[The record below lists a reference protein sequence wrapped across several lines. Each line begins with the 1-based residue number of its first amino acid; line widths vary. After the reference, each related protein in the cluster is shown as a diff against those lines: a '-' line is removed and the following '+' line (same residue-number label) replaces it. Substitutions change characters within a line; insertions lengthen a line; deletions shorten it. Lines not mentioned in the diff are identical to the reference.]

1 MLGLSEYFTTPRR
14 GRLALY
20 GGLGALYGGAAMSVI
35 RLGLRRAGL
44 IDKMVPQ
51 AVSEWASRKLGVE
64 PPGIPAGHPIADQ
77 LVHLTYSM
85 AWGAAAAPLLFG
97 TRRRQSLAIGGT
109 FGLGLWAL
117 GPMLL
122 FPILGIARPAWKST
136 PTENLTN
143 IGTHVIYGIAVQLV
157 AEEAARQRGRG
168 PSSDVLRHLVRVG

>member
-1 MLGLSEYFTTPRR
+1 MLGVSEYFTRRRR

-20 GGLGALYGGAAMSVI
+20 GGVGALYGGGAMSLI

-64 PPGIPAGHPIADQ
+64 PPGIRAGHPIADQ
-77 LVHLTYSM
+77 LVHLTYSA
-85 AWGAAAAPLLFG
+85 AWGAVAAPVLFG
-97 TRRRQSLAIGGT
+97 TRRRRSLAIGGL

-117 GPMLL
+117 GPMIL
-122 FPILGIARPAWKST
+122 FPLFKIARPAWKST
-136 PTENLTN
+136 PTENLTD
-143 IGTHVIYGIAVQLV
+143 IGTHVIYGVAVQLV
-157 AEEAARQRGRG
+157 AEEAVRQRRRG